1 MAKEKFGIA
10 FSELGKSTI
19 MPPVTVYIPMPPG
32 AAVPARAAQPQNSPA
47 QAPTDSSQGTR

>member
-1 MAKEKFGIA
+1 MAEEKFGIA

-32 AAVPARAAQPQNSPA
+32 AAVPAQAAQPQNSPA